1 MKKIFVLAC
10 AVALTMGFGCA
21 LTDYDLIVD
30 NQYGGTVNT
39 NGKAYVKFS
48 SQIAT
53 TFPDGTDNL
62 YWACDQKPNGDRVLT
77 TYNYFTTGGDP
88 FLDDLY
94 CTPDRG
100 GCAVV
105 TAQDPQTGDVDPFDY
120 SWNQNCSGSR
130 SLSLLLGSSRYYGE
144 CGRVR
149 SSDRVLKGLALANQ
163 MDAVNINGRTWLHGN
178 LSALNTSAIFNKGG
192 SAYSLPI
199 TGQLGLFVDA
209 PARRV
214 TIDAS
219 NPLTATM
226 VKNLVNFNN
235 SHNGNGMTGE
245 VTLNGVSS
253 GTTNFSLT
261 KNAGRVR

>member
-21 LTDYDLIVD
+21 LTDYDLITD
-30 NQYGGTVNT
+30 NENGSAPVNT

-53 TFPDGTDNL
+53 TYPDGTDNL
-62 YWACDQKPNGDRVLT
+62 YWACDQSTSGDRVLT

-88 FLDDLY
+88 FLGDLY

-100 GCAVV
+100 GCALV

-120 SWNQNCSGSR
+120 TYNKNCSGLR

-144 CGRVR
+144 CGRVA
-149 SSDRVLKGLALANQ
+149 SSDRVLKVLALANQ
-163 MDAVNINGRTWLHGN
+163 MDSVNIDGRTWLHGN
-178 LSALNTSAIFNKGG
+178 LSALNTSVVVNKGG
-192 SAYSLPI
+192 SAYALPI
-199 TGQLGLFVDA
+199 TGQLGMFVDA
-209 PARRV
+209 PRRHV
-214 TIDAS
+214 LVDAS
-219 NPLTATM
+219 NPLASTM

-235 SHNGNGMTGE
+235 SHNGSGMTGTI
-245 VTLNGVSS
+245 TLNGVSAE
-253 GTTNFSLT
+253 TRFSLT